1 MYNCNLRRRG
11 FKGIK
16 LSITFLHF
24 YCPVQTIPIIPELLR
39 HYFSPPTM
47 CYFKEHY
54 IFSGGGPPSFAA
66 QASLSE
72 AADAILGHVE
82 DHHRGA
88 NHPGGGEKFLQ
99 KISFKK

>member
-1 MYNCNLRRRG
+1 
-11 FKGIK
+11 
-16 LSITFLHF
+16 
-24 YCPVQTIPIIPELLR
+24 
-39 HYFSPPTM
+39 M

-88 NHPGGGEKFLQ
+88 NHPGGGEK
-99 KISFKK
+99 KICKKFRLKNSS

>member
-1 MYNCNLRRRG
+1 
-11 FKGIK
+11 
-16 LSITFLHF
+16 
-24 YCPVQTIPIIPELLR
+24 
-39 HYFSPPTM
+39 M

-54 IFSGGGPPSFAA
+54 IFSGGGQPSFAA

-88 NHPGGGEKFLQ
+88 NHPGGGEKKNDFHKK
-99 KISFKK
+99 KICKKFREIKNFPLFIII

>member
-1 MYNCNLRRRG
+1 MW
-11 FKGIK
+11 
-16 LSITFLHF
+16 
-24 YCPVQTIPIIPELLR
+24 
-39 HYFSPPTM
+39 

-54 IFSGGGPPSFAA
+54 IFSGGGQPSFAA

-88 NHPGGGEKFLQ
+88 NHPGGGEKNPMIFIKRKFAKNFVKL
-99 KISFKK
+99 KIPKLFSFRK

>member
-1 MYNCNLRRRG
+1 
-11 FKGIK
+11 
-16 LSITFLHF
+16 
-24 YCPVQTIPIIPELLR
+24 
-39 HYFSPPTM
+39 M

-88 NHPGGGEKFLQ
+88 NHPGGGEE
-99 KISFKK
+99 KK